1 MTNVF
6 DKISKKA
13 CNLIFMEDDLIAVV
27 KTLETYR
34 LNKKMTVSTGN
45 NAKRMVVN
53 FKSAYSKWGQLTN
66 DLKKACK
73 SKVTTAITDQFGKTH
88 YIELA

>member
-6 DKISKKA
+6 DKFNKKA
-13 CNLIFMEDDLIAVV
+13 CNLILTEDDLTTVV

-34 LNKKMTVSTGN
+34 LNRKMEVSTGN
-45 NAKRMVVN
+45 NAHQMVVK
-53 FKSAYSKWGQLTN
+53 FKAPYTKWGQVLV
-66 DLKKACK
+66 DLKKGCK